1 METSFWLNQIIKVL
15 ILYAVA
21 YTTGLWVQK
30 TNIKVNYTRKINHF
44 VLFFLPQ
51 ILMKLNPS
59 KPTVAT
65 VLVAALVGILT
76 LVIYIRP
83 LRRRSPT
90 ISTMFASY
98 DRPEDRP
105 FTLLW
110 LSTQVIVSYAV
121 IISLMIYFINQ
132 ASH

>member
-105 FTLLW
+105 
-110 LSTQVIVSYAV
+110 A
-121 IISLMIYFINQ
+121 
-132 ASH
+132 